1 MRKGAIISKDKKH
14 RYRLWRIWDDSLPK
28 ALFIMLNPSTADAM
42 LDDPTIRRCIGF
54 AKSWGYGGIYVGN
67 IFSLRSSN
75 PKDLISNVLDIQL
88 GYCVA
93 DRNEESVRYM
103 ADICELVVCAW
114 GNSPILKQ
122 MEKHGLIVTDWMYE
136 LVGKSSYLAK
146 SKDGTPKHPLYLKKD
161 LKPIEYKLIF

>member
-28 ALFIMLNPSTADAM
+28 ALFIMLNPSTADVM

-75 PKDLISNVLDIQL
+75 PKDLKVMYWTYSWVIVLQ
-88 GYCVA
+88 
-93 DRNEESVRYM
+93 
-103 ADICELVVCAW
+103 
-114 GNSPILKQ
+114 
-122 MEKHGLIVTDWMYE
+122 
-136 LVGKSSYLAK
+136 
-146 SKDGTPKHPLYLKKD
+146 
-161 LKPIEYKLIF
+161 IEMKRV